1 MVVCIDPNS
10 TIGCID
16 PKLHGQFIEF
26 LGECIDEGLWVGED
40 SPIENEHGY
49 RKATLDA
56 LRALQPPVI
65 RWPGGCYADTYH
77 WRDGVG
83 PQSERKT
90 TFNENFATYEL
101 DDHSFGTDEFLRLCE
116 MLGAEPWIN
125 INMLSGTV
133 AEMKDWME
141 YCNRE
146 QPTDLAKEREANGH
160 KAPYG
165 VKYWGIGNE
174 VWAGGGTMTPQ
185 TYLDEYRRFASAMP
199 SFTTDVFAPTE
210 MYAIAS
216 GPDGNKPRERVQ
228 WTQDFFRGLVE
239 YRQPKIDGYDLHF
252 YNWNVDNDADT
263 PTEFDEDGWNT
274 VIEGCLELEDILC
287 DQWRLMNDGLALIHE
302 PEVAMDSKLS
312 HVDLIIGEWGNWH
325 KTAFFA
331 RPALKQQVTMRDAI
345 TTALTLDLL
354 QRNCDKVTMACN
366 AQTINV
372 LNSLILTEGDRTILT
387 PNYDVFMMY
396 RAHRGMI
403 ALDVNRNDSEDS
415 AVYTFVSR
423 NEDGTQLLVN
433 LTNAHMND
441 AAEVRLQLPCGAKVE
456 SMETLAS
463 EDPHDCNTV
472 GHPDLVRTHTAD
484 VDTAVTVR
492 ESAGGH
498 RADGGTA
505 RRFGECPSRDALLA
519 NYFSL
524 VGKKPLSSRK
534 KEAFR
539 VVELR
544 KEEKCIII

>member
-1 MVVCIDPNS
+1 MVVSIDPNR
-10 TIGCID
+10 TIGRID

-26 LGECIDEGLWVGED
+26 LGECIDGGLWVGED

-56 LRALQPPVI
+56 LRALEPPVI

-77 WRDGVG
+77 WRDGIG
-83 PQSERKT
+83 PKEERKT

-116 MLGAEPWIN
+116 LLGAEPWIN

-199 SFTTDVFAPTE
+199 SFTTDVFASTQ

-216 GPDGNKPRERVQ
+216 GPDGNKPRERVK
-228 WTQDFFRGLVE
+228 WTEDFFRGLAQ
-239 YRQPKIDGYDLHF
+239 YRQPPINGYDLHF

-263 PTEFDEDGWNT
+263 PTEFDENGWNT
-274 VIEGCLELEDILC
+274 VIRGCLELEDILQ
-287 DQWRLMNDGLALIHE
+287 DQWRLMNNGLALIQE
-302 PEVAMDSKLS
+302 SEVAMDSKLT

-372 LNSLILTEGDRTILT
+372 LNSLILTEGGRTVLT
-387 PNYDVFMMY
+387 PNFDVFMMY
-396 RAHRGMI
+396 KAHRGMT
-403 ALDVNRNDSEDS
+403 AVDVARNDSEDS
-415 AVYTFVSR
+415 DVYAFASIDEEGKR
-423 NEDGTQLLVN
+423 LLVD
-433 LTNAHMND
+433 LTNAHMSD
-441 AAEVRLQLPCGAKVE
+441 GAEVILQLPCEADVE

-463 EDPHDCNTV
+463 SDPHDCNTV
-472 GHPDLVRTHTAD
+472 EHPDVVRARDID
-484 VDTAVTVR
+484 VNGAVYATT
-492 ESAGGH
+492 AGG
-498 RADGGTA
+498 GTQ
-505 RRFGECPSRDALLA
+505 L
-519 NYFSL
+519 
-524 VGKKPLSSRK
+524 
-534 KEAFR
+534 R
-539 VVELR
+539 VQLPAASVNTLHVTLR
-544 KEEKCIII
+544 

>member
-1 MVVCIDPNS
+1 
-10 TIGCID
+10 
-16 PKLHGQFIEF
+16 
-26 LGECIDEGLWVGED
+26 
-40 SPIENEHGY
+40 
-49 RKATLDA
+49 
-56 LRALQPPVI
+56 
-65 RWPGGCYADTYH
+65 
-77 WRDGVG
+77 
-83 PQSERKT
+83 
-90 TFNENFATYEL
+90 
-101 DDHSFGTDEFLRLCE
+101 

-331 RPALKQQVTMRDAI
+331 RP
-345 TTALTLDLL
+345 
-354 QRNCDKVTMACN
+354 
-366 AQTINV
+366 
-372 LNSLILTEGDRTILT
+372 
-387 PNYDVFMMY
+387 
-396 RAHRGMI
+396 
-403 ALDVNRNDSEDS
+403 
-415 AVYTFVSR
+415 
-423 NEDGTQLLVN
+423 
-433 LTNAHMND
+433 
-441 AAEVRLQLPCGAKVE
+441 GA
-456 SMETLAS
+456 
-463 EDPHDCNTV
+463 
-472 GHPDLVRTHTAD
+472 
-484 VDTAVTVR
+484 
-492 ESAGGH
+492 
-498 RADGGTA
+498 
-505 RRFGECPSRDALLA
+505 
-519 NYFSL
+519 
-524 VGKKPLSSRK
+524 
-534 KEAFR
+534 
-539 VVELR
+539 
-544 KEEKCIII
+544 

>member
-1 MVVCIDPNS
+1 M
-10 TIGCID
+10 
-16 PKLHGQFIEF
+16 
-26 LGECIDEGLWVGED
+26 
-40 SPIENEHGY
+40 
-49 RKATLDA
+49 
-56 LRALQPPVI
+56 
-65 RWPGGCYADTYH
+65 
-77 WRDGVG
+77 
-83 PQSERKT
+83 
-90 TFNENFATYEL
+90 
-101 DDHSFGTDEFLRLCE
+101 
-116 MLGAEPWIN
+116 
-125 INMLSGTV
+125 
-133 AEMKDWME
+133 
-141 YCNRE
+141 
-146 QPTDLAKEREANGH
+146 
-160 KAPYG
+160 
-165 VKYWGIGNE
+165 
-174 VWAGGGTMTPQ
+174 
-185 TYLDEYRRFASAMP
+185 
-199 SFTTDVFAPTE
+199 
-210 MYAIAS
+210 
-216 GPDGNKPRERVQ
+216 
-228 WTQDFFRGLVE
+228 
-239 YRQPKIDGYDLHF
+239 
-252 YNWNVDNDADT
+252 
-263 PTEFDEDGWNT
+263 
-274 VIEGCLELEDILC
+274 EDILC

-492 ESAGGH
+492 ESAGG
-498 RADGGTA
+498 T
-505 RRFGECPSRDALLA
+505 ELTVALPAASVNAL
-519 NYFSL
+519 
-524 VGKKPLSSRK
+524 
-534 KEAFR
+534 R
-539 VVELR
+539 VTL
-544 KEEKCIII
+544 C